1 MHGCSRQ
8 KVKQVK
14 TFHGIGNGLKCIVN
28 VLLLMYSID
37 TLLETYLKKSN
48 VWENISLIII

>member
-14 TFHGIGNGLKCIVN
+14 TFHGIGNGLKCFALN
-28 VLLLMYSID
+28 VFDRHI
-37 TLLETYLKKSN
+37 TGNIFKK
-48 VWENISLIII
+48 IKCLGKY